1 MRESEDPYQ
10 YYVVALREALSFT
23 KVSKEYI
30 TTQLKNEL
38 HNLHKNSVGKM
49 KNNNPENKAKTKQK
63 IKFLEVN
70 WQIKYNVLV
79 KVGRICD

>member
-1 MRESEDPYQ
+1 MGLQ
-10 YYVVALREALSFT
+10 
-23 KVSKEYI
+23 
-30 TTQLKNEL
+30 N
-38 HNLHKNSVGKM
+38 NLHKNSVGKM
-49 KNNNPENKAKTKQK
+49 KNINHENKAKTKQK